1 MKILLDENIPE
12 KLIFDFEE
20 ELAVHTTKAMGWN
33 GKKNGELLE
42 LAIKNNFDIFV
53 TVDRNLKYQQNL
65 KKFPICIILLKVI
78 NNQHKTIQPLIK
90 KIKDILK
97 TDFKNELIE
106 IE

>member
-33 GKKNGELLE
+33 
-42 LAIKNNFDIFV
+42 IKNNFDIFV

>member
-33 GKKNGELLE
+33 GKKN
-42 LAIKNNFDIFV
+42 
-53 TVDRNLKYQQNL
+53 
-65 KKFPICIILLKVI
+65 
-78 NNQHKTIQPLIK
+78 QHKTIQPLIK

-97 TDFKNELIE
+97 TDFENELIE

>member
-1 MKILLDENIPE
+1 MKILLDENLPE
-12 KLIFDFEE
+12 KLIFDFGEE
-20 ELAVHTTKAMGWN
+20 FIVKTTKAMNWN
-33 GKKNGELLE
+33 GKKNGELLG

-65 KKFPICIILLKVI
+65 KKFQICIFLLKVV
-78 NNQHKTIQPLIK
+78 NNKHQTIQPLII

-97 TDFKNELIE
+97 TNFKKELIE